1 MEINKTQD
9 DGKKEVS
16 SDLGKG
22 VSSDPK
28 AVCKESVK
36 TADNQ
41 SHADSNN
48 KAEGKQDKPKKAMSK
63 KKAKIVAK
71 YKSGSSSSDDSVR
84 SLSRL
89 DFLKSAPG
97 AEIPK
102 AGKSGGRESDKGMA
116 NAQKADD
123 AKGKADEPKDLP
135 KDPRNVVDEDS
146 DGGHSSGSSDFS
158 FTRKTRSH
166 AKKSDASGPS
176 RAPKST
182 ACSKGTTQRGGTR
195 SNKAVKPKD
204 PPAGKESDGRVLRDL
219 EESIEGALEEADE
232 LQKIVGRLDRISKAD
247 KEKVGR
253 IVKNLKGHANRA
265 KHALDEITVGKIQG
279 MISTEVQMAVEKA
292 MRLER
297 ARVVPGKSYSQ
308 SVTPSL
314 APGPSVRDCPPSP
327 PPVTSKTATNS
338 NAKLVAPPATNA
350 SNAKLT
356 APTAVKNGKTKTV
369 RPAAPSAAT
378 DKPGETKD
386 SRTKPSSGRSP
397 KGAPEKVPRAREVHV
412 PSIGKVPIRPRKE
425 AGFTVSSKEKTGLE
439 VMKEMTKVSHLPTKM
454 GVFIKKTIQQSGK
467 VRVIV
472 EGNAGADKLAQLREA
487 VTAKTGLETG
497 GLTPDRAPRVVVYDV
512 APTIEGPEVE
522 EAFKLTGA
530 AKASAL
536 YSFRN
541 GRNSKGAQNW
551 VVEVD
556 GATRNKLVTKGRLNI
571 GWTSSRVGD
580 HAKLTICRRCLGFG
594 HIATKCPAKEAR
606 CGKCAG
612 RKHEAKDCKK
622 AGEQKCALCL
632 DAAEKQCKH
641 SPGGK
646 GCAVYEK
653 KLRAF
658 VKTID
663 YQG

>member
-1 MEINKTQD
+1 MDINITKD

-16 SDLGKG
+16 SD
-22 VSSDPK
+22 PK
-28 AVCKESVK
+28 AVSKESVK

-48 KAEGKQDKPKKAMSK
+48 KAEGQKDKPKKAMSK

-84 SLSRL
+84 PLSRS

-102 AGKSGGRESDKGMA
+102 AGKSGGRETDKGMA

-123 AKGKADEPKDLP
+123 AKGKVDEPKDLP
-135 KDPRNVVDEDS
+135 KDLKKVADEDSS

-166 AKKSDASGPS
+166 AKKSDASGPN

-195 SNKAVKPKD
+195 SDKAVKPKD
-204 PPAGKESDGRVLRDL
+204 SPAGKESDRRVLRDL

-308 SVTPSL
+308 SVTPSP
-314 APGPSVRDCPPSP
+314 APGPSVGDCPPSP
-327 PPVTSKTATNS
+327 PPVTSKTAKS
-338 NAKLVAPPATNA
+338 NAKLVAPPATKA
-350 SNAKLT
+350 KISNAKLT
-356 APTAVKNGKTKTV
+356 VPAAVKNGGTTTV

-378 DKPGETKD
+378 DKPGEAKD

-397 KGAPEKVPRAREVHV
+397 KGAPAKVPRAREVHV

>member
-1 MEINKTQD
+1 
-9 DGKKEVS
+9 
-16 SDLGKG
+16 
-22 VSSDPK
+22 
-28 AVCKESVK
+28 
-36 TADNQ
+36 
-41 SHADSNN
+41 
-48 KAEGKQDKPKKAMSK
+48 
-63 KKAKIVAK
+63 
-71 YKSGSSSSDDSVR
+71 
-84 SLSRL
+84 
-89 DFLKSAPG
+89 
-97 AEIPK
+97 
-102 AGKSGGRESDKGMA
+102 
-116 NAQKADD
+116 
-123 AKGKADEPKDLP
+123 
-135 KDPRNVVDEDS
+135 
-146 DGGHSSGSSDFS
+146 
-158 FTRKTRSH
+158 
-166 AKKSDASGPS
+166 
-176 RAPKST
+176 
-182 ACSKGTTQRGGTR
+182 
-195 SNKAVKPKD
+195 
-204 PPAGKESDGRVLRDL
+204 
-219 EESIEGALEEADE
+219 
-232 LQKIVGRLDRISKAD
+232 
-247 KEKVGR
+247 
-253 IVKNLKGHANRA
+253 
-265 KHALDEITVGKIQG
+265 
-279 MISTEVQMAVEKA
+279 
-292 MRLER
+292 
-297 ARVVPGKSYSQ
+297 
-308 SVTPSL
+308 
-314 APGPSVRDCPPSP
+314 
-327 PPVTSKTATNS
+327 
-338 NAKLVAPPATNA
+338 
-350 SNAKLT
+350 
-356 APTAVKNGKTKTV
+356 
-369 RPAAPSAAT
+369 
-378 DKPGETKD
+378 
-386 SRTKPSSGRSP
+386 
-397 KGAPEKVPRAREVHV
+397 
-412 PSIGKVPIRPRKE
+412 
-425 AGFTVSSKEKTGLE
+425 
-439 VMKEMTKVSHLPTKM
+439 MKEMTKVSHLPTKM

-472 EGNAGADKLAQLREA
+472 EGNAGAYKLAQLREA

-512 APTIEGPEVE
+512 APTIQGPEVE